1 MTTGNSDTRRPPDDR
16 RCGNC
21 ARFVRVHEVTDDN
34 GEVRRRGEC
43 LLGVWQPPLYETNTC
58 SQHVTKGTFR
68 AQTAKPEKRT
78 RASSA
83 RRSSSASDSSVIRRL
98 SPEPLAI
105 SLPQDLL
112 DMDAEEFR
120 SVLRE
125 VLSSE
130 LADTFGSPEVEMGGR
145 WSGGEIILKPGNSE
159 TQEKRLPIES
169 FFHKIVMLRDK
180 LRVLEAKLNA
190 HPQLSDEDKVQ
201 MQQYI
206 TGCYGTLTTFNV
218 LFAAREEG
226 FTGAAGKGDKD

>member
-1 MTTGNSDTRRPPDDR
+1 MPTEPPVLAK
-16 RCGNC
+16 RCGTC
-21 ARFVRVHEVTDDN
+21 ARFVRVHEVMDDH

-43 LLGVWQPPLYETNTC
+43 LLGVWQPPIYETNTC
-58 SQHVTKGTFR
+58 SQHVTKGTFK
-68 AQTAKPEKRT
+68 AQTAKPQRSP
-78 RASSA
+78 RQA
-83 RRSSSASDSSVIRRL
+83 RSSSSSFSSVIRRL

-130 LADTFGSPEVEMGGR
+130 LAETFGGAGATSVELGNR
-145 WSGGEIILKPGNSE
+145 WTGGEMILKPGKAD
-159 TQEKRLPIES
+159 TQEKRVSIES

-180 LRVLEAKLNA
+180 LRVLEQKLNA
-190 HPQLSDEDKVQ
+190 HPQLTDEDKVQ

-218 LFAAREEG
+218 LFATREDG
-226 FTGAAGKGDKD
+226 FVGQGKGDKDD

>member
-1 MTTGNSDTRRPPDDR
+1 MTTTDLAK

-21 ARFVRVHEVTDDN
+21 ARFVRVHEIMDEN

-58 SQHVTKGTFR
+58 SQHVTKGTFK
-68 AQTAKPEKRT
+68 AHTAEAHRSTRT
-78 RASSA
+78 PRVA
-83 RRSSSASDSSVIRRL
+83 RGGGRSSSAGNAQIRRL

-130 LADTFGSPEVEMGGR
+130 LAETFGAPEVELGGR
-145 WSGGEIILKPGNSE
+145 WSGGEIILKPGK
-159 TQEKRLPIES
+159 TDTAEKRLSIES

-180 LRVLEAKLNA
+180 LRVLEQKLNA

-218 LFAAREEG
+218 LFAAREDG
-226 FTGAAGKGDKD
+226 FVGAAGAGKGDKED

>member
-1 MTTGNSDTRRPPDDR
+1 MATEPPLLAK
-16 RCGNC
+16 RCGTC
-21 ARFVRVHEVTDDN
+21 ARFVRVHEVMDDN

-43 LLGVWQPPLYETNTC
+43 LLGVWQPPIYETNTC
-58 SQHVTKGTFR
+58 SQHVTKGTFK
-68 AQTAKPEKRT
+68 AQTAKTQRPPRQ
-78 RASSA
+78 A
-83 RRSSSASDSSVIRRL
+83 RSSSSSSSPIRRL

-120 SVLRE
+120 TVLRE

-130 LADTFGSPEVEMGGR
+130 LADTFGAAEVELGGR
-145 WSGGEIILKPGNSE
+145 WTGGEIILKPGKAD
-159 TQEKRLPIES
+159 TAEKRLSIES

-180 LRVLEAKLNA
+180 LRVLEQKLNA

-218 LFAAREEG
+218 LFAAREDG
-226 FTGAAGKGDKD
+226 FVGQGKGDKDD

>member
-1 MTTGNSDTRRPPDDR
+1 MATEPPILAK
-16 RCGNC
+16 RCGTC

-43 LLGVWQPPLYETNTC
+43 LLGVWQPPIYETNTC
-58 SQHVTKGTFR
+58 SQHVTKGTFK
-68 AQTAKPEKRT
+68 AQTAKPQRSP
-78 RASSA
+78 RQA
-83 RRSSSASDSSVIRRL
+83 RSSSSSSGASAVIRRL

-112 DMDAEEFR
+112 DMDADEFR

-130 LADTFGSPEVEMGGR
+130 LADTFGAPEVELGGR
-145 WSGGEIILKPGNSE
+145 WTGGEIILKPGKAD
-159 TQEKRLPIES
+159 TAEKRLSIES

-180 LRVLEAKLNA
+180 LRVLEQKLNA

-218 LFAAREEG
+218 LFAAREDG
-226 FTGAAGKGDKD
+226 FVGQGKGEKDD

>member
-1 MTTGNSDTRRPPDDR
+1 MATEPTDLAK
-16 RCGNC
+16 RCGTC
-21 ARFVRVHEVTDDN
+21 ARFVRVHEVMDDN

-43 LLGVWQPPLYETNTC
+43 LLGVWQPPIYETNTC
-58 SQHVTKGTFR
+58 SQHVTKGTFK
-68 AQTAKPEKRT
+68 AQTAKPQRSPP
-78 RASSA
+78 RARSSPATSSA
-83 RRSSSASDSSVIRRL
+83 RSAIRRL

-120 SVLRE
+120 TVLRE

-130 LADTFGSPEVEMGGR
+130 LADTFGAGSQSVELGGR
-145 WSGGEIILKPGNSE
+145 WTGGEMILKPGKAD
-159 TQEKRLPIES
+159 TAEKRVSIES

-180 LRVLEAKLNA
+180 LRVLEQKLNA

-218 LFAAREEG
+218 LFAARDDG
-226 FTGAAGKGDKD
+226 FVGQGKGDKDD

>member
-1 MTTGNSDTRRPPDDR
+1 MTNGPTDTPVPK

-21 ARFVRVHEVTDDN
+21 ARFVRVHEVTDGN

-43 LLGVWQPPLYETNTC
+43 LLGVWQPPIYETNTC

-68 AQTAKPEKRT
+68 AQIAKPP
-78 RASSA
+78 
-83 RRSSSASDSSVIRRL
+83 RRQSFSRSRPKAGFTSDPVRRL

-130 LADTFGSPEVEMGGR
+130 LAETFGAPEVELGGR
-145 WSGGEIILKPGNSE
+145 WSGGEIILKPGKAD
-159 TQEKRLPIES
+159 TAEKRLSIES

-180 LRVLEAKLNA
+180 LRVLEQKLNA

-218 LFAAREEG
+218 LFAAREDG
-226 FTGAAGKGDKD
+226 FTGQAGKVDKED